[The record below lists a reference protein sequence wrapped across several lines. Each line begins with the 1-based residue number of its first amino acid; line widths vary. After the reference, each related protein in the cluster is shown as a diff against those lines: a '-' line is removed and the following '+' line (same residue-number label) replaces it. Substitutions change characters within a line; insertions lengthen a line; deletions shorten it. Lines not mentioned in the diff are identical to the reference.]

1 MARGMRR
8 VIVLAVLGLAAGAAA
23 YLWWQPAP
31 ALPLEGV
38 VRSTEL
44 RIAPEVGGQLTA
56 IKVEKGSHVR
66 AGDVVAAL
74 SALELGAAVGQG
86 RARLD
91 AAKAARDR
99 VYAGVRAEQ
108 VAVLA
113 AEVAKTQS
121 RLILAKAQLA
131 RTAPLA
137 LKSFAS
143 RQAFDQAQSDVA
155 VATADVAEAEAN
167 HAAAKAGPTV
177 EERGIADAQVTAAA
191 AALTVLER
199 RLDKTVLRAPVD
211 GVVTVIVAEV
221 GENVHVGQ
229 PVIAIEKTGARWL
242 SFNAREDRLAG
253 LTMGAKLDAAR
264 PGTGEP
270 TPAVVTEILPLGEF
284 ATWQA
289 ERAVGDHDRNTLRL
303 RLDPQGAAAG
313 LEPGMTVLLAR

>member
-1 MARGMRR
+1 MASRTRG

-23 YLWWQPAP
+23 IIWRQPPP

-38 VRSTEL
+38 VRSTEI
-44 RIAPEVGGQLTA
+44 RIAPEVGGQLAA

-66 AGDVVAAL
+66 AGDVVAEL
-74 SALELGAAVGQG
+74 SAIELNAAVGQAQ
-86 RARLD
+86 ARLD

-113 AEVAKTQS
+113 AEVAKTKS
-121 RLILAKAQLA
+121 RLLYAKAQLA

-155 VATADVAEAEAN
+155 VSSADVAEAEAN
-167 HAAAKAGPTV
+167 HAAAKAGPTQ

-199 RLDKTVLRAPVD
+199 RLDKTVLHAPAD
-211 GVVTVIVAEV
+211 GVVSVIVAEV

-229 PVIAIEKTGARWL
+229 PVIAIEETGARWL

-253 LTMGAKLDAAR
+253 LTVGAKLDVAR
-264 PGTGEP
+264 AGEGEP
-270 TPAVVTEILPLGEF
+270 TPAAVTEILPLGEF

-313 LEPGMTVLLAR
+313 LEPGMTVLLNR